1 MSQHHADGTDTSSR
15 CVAAPASC
23 HQPRPCPH
31 PHSRFTL
38 GSSLGANIRILSP
51 GSAWVAGGESSSGLT
66 QLSPGNLGTARAQSS
81 PQQCWFLFA
90 PMGLSVQSRAR
101 RTSEHRAKLNCL
113 GVPITCCFLLW
124 IAPKSPP
131 YCTWQSYRPAALA
144 PNPALFV
151 ARKEVKTCCAFQ
163 L

>member
-1 MSQHHADGTDTSSR
+1 MCCSTCLVPPTPSLS
-15 CVAAPASC
+15 PS
-23 HQPRPCPH
+23 P
-31 PHSRFTL
+31 FTL
-38 GSSLGANIRILSP
+38 YLGKQPGSKYTHPLSWVSLGSWRGKLFRSHA
-51 GSAWVAGGESSSGLT
+51 E
-66 QLSPGNLGTARAQSS
+66 LSPGNLGTARAQSS